1 MPNSITIGRV
11 TDLCRF
17 PVKSMAGEHVEAAPL
32 TADGI
37 LGDRAVAIF
46 DVESGAVVSASNK
59 HFPGLLDWRAA
70 YLASPLPGAPLPPI
84 QITTP
89 DGESWMA
96 DDATLAE
103 KLSDHFDRPLSLVR
117 TRSAAYA
124 AKQAGFFAEVGLEDL
139 APAGTLV
146 DLCPLSVISTGTL
159 QALAR
164 HTPESDFDARR
175 FRMNIVVDGAGDGFV
190 DNDWVGADLLIGD
203 TVRLHVALPDPR
215 CSMTTLPQGRLPKDP
230 GILRTIVEANS
241 RPVGTSRPLPCA
253 GVYATVRVAGT
264 VRRGD
269 LVQLLPPV

>member
-1 MPNSITIGRV
+1 MSTPILIGRV

-17 PVKSMAGEHVEAAPL
+17 PVKSMAGEHVEAASL

-46 DVESGAVVSASNK
+46 DAESGSVVSASNK

-70 YLASPLPGAPLPPI
+70 YLASTRPDAPLPPI

-103 KLSDHFDRPLSLVR
+103 KLSDHFDRPVSLVR

-124 AKQAGFFAEVGLEDL
+124 AKQAAFFAEVGLEDL

-146 DLCPLSVISTGTL
+146 DLCPVSVISTGTL
-159 QALAR
+159 EALALQA
-164 HTPESDFDARR
+164 PESDFDRRR
-175 FRMNIVVDGAGDGFV
+175 FRMNIVVDGAGTGFV
-190 DNDWVGADLLIGD
+190 DNDWVGAELLIGD

-215 CSMTTLPQGRLPKDP
+215 CSMTTLPQGGLAKDP

-241 RPVGTSRPLPCA
+241 LSVGTSRPLPCA
-253 GVYATVRVAGT
+253 GVYATVRVTGM

-269 LVQLLPPV
+269 PVKLVPPL